1 MSRFAARST
10 MALRVAALV
19 ALPTAAP
26 AAPATSATQTRVTAP
41 REALGFDIGDD
52 YHLATYTQLEA
63 YWARLARESRRV
75 ALQQI
80 GTTAEGRPQLMAIVT
95 SPENHKRLSRYRE
108 IARRLATAE
117 GLTDEQARQLAAEGR
132 AVVWI
137 DGGLH
142 ATEVLG
148 AQQLM
153 ELVYQMASGT
163 DPETL
168 RILNDV

>member
-1 MSRFAARST
+1 MSRLSSPCAAV
-10 MALRVAALV
+10 LVVAALV

-26 AAPATSATQTRVTAP
+26 PAHGQTRVTAP

-95 SPENHKRLSRYRE
+95 SPENHRNLALQGNLAAPRLRRRPQRRAGARAGEGRKGGGLDRRRPARQRSPRRPA
-108 IARRLATAE
+108 ARRD
-117 GLTDEQARQLAAEGR
+117 GL
-132 AVVWI
+132 
-137 DGGLH
+137 
-142 ATEVLG
+142 
-148 AQQLM
+148 
-153 ELVYQMASGT
+153 
-163 DPETL
+163 
-168 RILNDV
+168 